1 MSEESRVKE
10 RMTEV
15 AAFSAGTNTGVFSDG
30 SLGCLRVAVLKKDG
44 ELDGDV
50 R

>member
-1 MSEESRVKE
+1 MSQESKVKE
-10 RMTEV
+10 RMTEE
-15 AAFSAGTNTGVFSDG
+15 AFLAGTNTGVFSDG
-30 SLGCLRVAVLKKDG
+30 SLGCLMVAVLKEDG